1 MQIKA
6 EEVSSIIRD
15 QIQSFEKQVNM
26 AEVGTVLQVGDSI
39 AKIYGLDNAMA
50 GELLE
55 FPGGIKGITLNLE
68 EDNVGAVILGSD
80 QNIKEGDPVKRT
92 GRIAEVPVGEAVVG
106 RVVDPIGAPLDGKGP
121 VQAKEFRRV
130 EVRAP

>member
-55 FPGGIKGITLNLE
+55 FPGGIKGSTLNLE
-68 EDNVGAVILGSD
+68 EDNVGAVIVGSD
-80 QNIKEGDPVKRT
+80 QNIKGGDRVKRT
-92 GRIAEVPVGEAVVG
+92 GRIAEVRVGEAVVG
-106 RVVDPIGAPLDGKGP
+106 RVVDPVGAPLDGKG
-121 VQAKEFRRV
+121 AFHAREFLRV
-130 EVRAP
+130 

>member
-55 FPGGIKGITLNLE
+55 FPGGIKGRCL
-68 EDNVGAVILGSD
+68 
-80 QNIKEGDPVKRT
+80 
-92 GRIAEVPVGEAVVG
+92 
-106 RVVDPIGAPLDGKGP
+106 
-121 VQAKEFRRV
+121 
-130 EVRAP
+130 